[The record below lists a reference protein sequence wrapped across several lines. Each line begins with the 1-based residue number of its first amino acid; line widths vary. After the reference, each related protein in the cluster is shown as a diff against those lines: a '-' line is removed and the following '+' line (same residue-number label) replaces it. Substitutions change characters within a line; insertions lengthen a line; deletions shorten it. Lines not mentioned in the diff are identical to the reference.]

1 MSGHKIQHYITMKKI
16 ITLAALSAAIS
27 VYAQDTYVNNQITN
41 QADVI
46 GTSRYV
52 SMGGAMGAL
61 GADISTI
68 SANPAGIAMMKKNDI
83 SLTLG
88 GNWGADRSASGM
100 APNNGGVTLDQAG
113 IVASFPMDGKVK
125 NFNISFNYQ
134 RKINYKQAFYGKV
147 ATGASFAD
155 QLYDMATVVEQR
167 GTFNPWT
174 PWDPHIDPKFNS
186 TYKAAS
192 AAKLWTGAN
201 ALGNSNLSYASG
213 SLSSFDFNLSTN
225 VQDQFFIGLTFG
237 MDRVDWRQSTEMWE
251 QRNGDI
257 ADQEIQD
264 FAYMN
269 DQHITGHG
277 FNFKLGTI
285 IRPVKDNPFRIG
297 LTIESPTW
305 YRLEYIDDQSISSKY
320 YYQSREDFDAGIATY
335 DPTPRKYYD
344 YYAETDNYLKYRL
357 TTPWKFRGQLGT
369 TFGKR
374 VALGAEYEYAL
385 YQNTSMSYPDYYG
398 RWIKDQYID
407 AWTEGIIRGQH
418 TLRLGIEVKPI
429 ESLSLRAG
437 YNYITS
443 IYKPG
448 AFWDAAVSPQ
458 SYVPQAVDYPT
469 SFQYM
474 NLTDTHI
481 ATAGLGYR
489 AKKYYIDF
497 AYKYRIQNGDYYA
510 FSSAHTG
517 SEMNAIPVNLSRH
530 SISATIGFK
539 F

>member
-27 VYAQDTYVNNQITN
+27 VSAQDTYVNNQITN
-41 QADVI
+41 QADII

-68 SANPAGIAMMKKNDI
+68 SSNPAGIAMMKKNDI
-83 SLTLG
+83 SLTVG

-125 NFNISFNYQ
+125 NFKISFNYQ
-134 RKINYKQAFYGKV
+134 RKINYKQAFYGEV

-155 QLYDMATVVEQR
+155 QLYDMASVVEQR
-167 GTFNPWT
+167 GTFNPW
-174 PWDPHIDPKFNS
+174 DQHHKSI
-186 TYKAAS
+186 YGAAS

-213 SLSSFDFNLSTN
+213 SLNSFDFNLSAN
-225 VQDQFFIGLTFG
+225 IQDQFFLGLTFG

-257 ADQEIQD
+257 AGQEIQD

-320 YYQSREDFDAGIATY
+320 YYKTPEDFDAGVATY

-357 TTPWKFRGQLGT
+357 TTPWKFRTQLGT
-369 TFGKR
+369 TFGKS
-374 VALGAEYEYAL
+374 VALGAEYEYAM
-385 YQNTSMSYPDYYG
+385 YQNTSMSYPDYNG
-398 RWIKDQYID
+398 RWIRDQYID

-469 SFQYM
+469 SLQYL

-489 AKKYYIDF
+489 AKKFYVDL

>member
-1 MSGHKIQHYITMKKI
+1 MKKI
-16 ITLAALSAAIS
+16 ITLAALSAVMS

-68 SANPAGIAMMKKNDI
+68 SSNPAGIGMMKKNDI
-83 SLTLG
+83 SLTVG
-88 GNWGADRSASGM
+88 GNWGADNSAKGYS
-100 APNNGGVTLDQAG
+100 NGGITLDQAG
-113 IVASFPMDGKVK
+113 IVASFPMEGKLR
-125 NFNISFNYQ
+125 NFNIAFNYQ
-134 RKINYKQAFYGKV
+134 RKINYRQAFYGQV
-147 ATGASFAD
+147 ETGASFAD

-167 GTFNPWT
+167 GTFNPW
-174 PWDPHIDPKFNS
+174 DQHHKSI
-186 TYKAAS
+186 YGAAS
-192 AAKLWTGAN
+192 AGKLWTGAN
-201 ALGNSNLSYASG
+201 ALGNSTWSSASG
-213 SLSSFDFNLSTN
+213 SLNSFDFNLSAN
-225 VQDQFFIGLTFG
+225 VQDQVFLGLTFG
-237 MDRVDWRQSTEMWE
+237 MDRLDWRQSTEMWE

-257 ADQEIQD
+257 AGQETQD

-269 DQHITGHG
+269 DQHITGNG
-277 FNFKLGTI
+277 FNFKIGTI

-305 YRLEYIDDQSISSKY
+305 YRLEYADDQSLSTKY
-320 YYQSREDFDAGIATY
+320 YYQSKEDFEAGIATY
-335 DPTPRKYYD
+335 DPTARKYYD
-344 YYAETDNYLKYRL
+344 YYAETDNYLRYRL

-369 TFGKR
+369 TFGKS

-385 YQNTSMSYPDYYG
+385 YQNTSMSYPDGYG
-398 RWIKDQYID
+398 HWIKDLDIN
-407 AWTEGIIRGQH
+407 AWTRDMIRGQH
-418 TLRLGIEVKPI
+418 TLRLGIEYKPI
-429 ESLSLRAG
+429 EGLSLRAG

-448 AFWDAAVSPQ
+448 AFWDAALSPDC
-458 SYVPQAVDYPT
+458 YVANAVDYPT

-474 NLTDTHI
+474 NLGDTHI

-489 AKKYYIDF
+489 NKKFYLDL

-510 FSSAHTG
+510 FSSRHTG
-517 SEMNAIPVNLSRH
+517 AEMSAIPVDLSRH